1 MIFKR
6 RFWPLDADGG
16 CSQNW
21 KGQILPF
28 SSSEIFLPC
37 KIIMVKH
44 LPSKLLQFTIR
55 NIWLRID
62 MKPDSTKIAAMWK
75 SAPPCRGNR
84 SSLIVVYL
92 HFSDWSPADLRMV
105 MMRIHCSVVFC
116 MEKCGL
122 ASSAINWNLFA
133 LRQLNC
139 SIYNSRSFCCLSPVC
154 VLVSRSRLVLV
165 CDLEIQQYETP
176 AFRPIDRNQ
185 TKTANCKRL
194 LTSLCWKIC
203 FAGFDYFC
211 RRLSNV
217 FTVLDSCR
225 ATTRSVQEYDPAA
238 LCLKYLVQDQI
249 FSLSH
254 LSHF

>member
-1 MIFKR
+1 
-6 RFWPLDADGG
+6 
-16 CSQNW
+16 
-21 KGQILPF
+21 
-28 SSSEIFLPC
+28 
-37 KIIMVKH
+37 MVKH

-116 MEKCGL
+116 MDKCRVGIISNKL
-122 ASSAINWNLFA
+122 EFV
-133 LRQLNC
+133 C
-139 SIYNSRSFCCLSPVC
+139 SPPVELLCTIYNSRSFWCLSPVC
-154 VLVSRSRLVLV
+154 VLLVSRSRLVLV
-165 CDLEIQQYETP
+165 CDLKIQQYETP